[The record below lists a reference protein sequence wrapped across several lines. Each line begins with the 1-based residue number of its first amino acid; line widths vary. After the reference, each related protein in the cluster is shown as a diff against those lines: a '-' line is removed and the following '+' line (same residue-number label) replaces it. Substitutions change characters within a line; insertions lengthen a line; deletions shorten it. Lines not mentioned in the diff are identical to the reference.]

1 MGTLGIGVGAYLDV
15 GGYLRATTGQ
25 ETASL
30 LGLNTTLTTA
40 AGVGATSLV
49 VVSSTGWAVGLA
61 WLLDGPYSEVVTI
74 SGSADG
80 THVTLAAGT
89 QFAHGAGVSVSQAG
103 SAGALAEVI
112 LRASAWIE
120 NYCRQ
125 GTPGGDRSLFAVS
138 RMERWGMPGTR
149 AWLDRDATLT
159 LRPGHFPVQSV
170 SALSVDLGQGQT
182 IEFDVSQAELPASG
196 RIVEVPLVMSNPVSP
211 ASLALLT
218 SEGLSRS
225 RRQWVVVTYTGGLP
239 VGAVPYDVQ
248 QACVWVVSELL
259 GQRRNPTGAAGVK
272 LGKYEVQARPRVDPL
287 ADSIL
292 LTQAKAA
299 LEAYRAEGM

>member
-1 MGTLGIGVGAYLDV
+1 MGTMVGVGAYLDV

-30 LGLNTTLTTA
+30 LGLNTTLTA
-40 AGVGATSLV
+40 AASVGASSLV
-49 VVSSTGWAVGLA
+49 VAASVGWASGLA
-61 WLLDGPYSEVVTI
+61 WLLDGPYSELVTVT
-74 SGSADG
+74 SAADG

-89 QFAHGAGVSVSQAG
+89 LFAHGAGVSVSQAG

-125 GTPGGDRSLFAVS
+125 GTPNGDRSLFAVN

-149 AWLDRDATLT
+149 AWLDRDAVLT
-159 LRPGHFPVQSV
+159 VRPGHFPVQSV
-170 SALSVDLGQGQT
+170 TALSVDLGQGQT
-182 IEFDVSQAELPASG
+182 IGFDVSQVEAPASG
-196 RIVEVPLVMSNPVSP
+196 RIVEVPLVMSNPVSL
-211 ASLALLT
+211 ASLSLLT

-225 RRQWVVVTYTGGLP
+225 RRQWVVVTYTGGLT

-259 GQRRNPTGAAGVK
+259 AQRRNPSGAAGVK

-299 LEAYRAEGM
+299 LEAYRVEGM